1 MAKQLQIIAEGHG
14 DYLKV
19 DPDGFREYVRD
30 HKQRA
35 MVSKVMSEKEAI
47 EKFVSDGDYLVYE
60 CNYLQRGPSAL
71 IREVIRQQK

>member
-1 MAKQLQIIAEGHG
+1 MRILAEGHG

-35 MVSKVMSEKEAI
+35 MVNKVMTEKEAI
-47 EKFVSDGDYLVYE
+47 ARSSSRTATTWSTSATT
-60 CNYLQRGPSAL
+60 CSAAPS
-71 IREVIRQQK
+71 R